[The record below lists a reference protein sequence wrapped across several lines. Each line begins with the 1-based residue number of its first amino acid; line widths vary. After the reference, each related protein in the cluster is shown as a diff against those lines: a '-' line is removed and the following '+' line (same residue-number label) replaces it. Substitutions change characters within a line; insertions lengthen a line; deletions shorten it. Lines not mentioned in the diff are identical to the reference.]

1 LPGLEEQPMS
11 VIKSAFFMKNLPPWE
26 RGLRI
31 LLSLVGAAVC
41 LVSLSPPWSW
51 GGVASA
57 AGFGVTG
64 VVGFCPMCALAGR
77 RLPRQS

>member
-1 LPGLEEQPMS
+1 MS

-26 RGLRI
+26 RVLRI
-31 LLSLVGAAVC
+31 LLALVGTAVSLVW
-41 LVSLSPPWSW
+41 LSPPWSW
-51 GGVASA
+51 VGVASA

-64 VVGFCPMCALAGR
+64 VVGFCLMCALAGR